1 MLNYKIINY
10 KPEIEYN
17 NEKFSDLMA
26 DTFVYSET
34 INGCPIIVNEHYVGR
49 PDLISLVMYGDDKY
63 ADVICKINGI
73 SNPFELNE
81 DDILFIPSLTYV
93 INFYKGDGKKSELIE
108 DPSTSKI
115 EKKDIT
121 TIYQKRKNEKRA
133 PNQQTVG
140 DSNYVIDKSLGVVFY

>member
-10 KPEIEYN
+10 KPELEYN
-17 NEKFSDLMA
+17 NEKFSDLMSN
-26 DTFVYSET
+26 TFIYSEM
-34 INGCPIIVNEHYVGR
+34 INGCPIIINEHYVGR

-81 DDILFIPSLTYV
+81 NDVLFIPSLDYI
-93 INFYKGDGKKSELIE
+93 INCYKGDAKPSELI
-108 DPSTSKI
+108 DNPSTNKI
-115 EKKDIT
+115 EKKDVST
-121 TIYQKRKNEKRA
+121 AYQKRKNETRS

-140 DSNYVIDKSLGVVFY
+140 ESNYVIDKSLGIVFY